1 MVADMVDD
9 SGSWDWNRI
18 SQRLLQDMLEKIDV
32 VKPSQY
38 GLGTDNPSWQWEENR
53 IALVRYEN
61 HIADEFATAHTVDM
75 GLRQRIKYHGV
86 SLFMDG

>member
-53 IALVRYEN
+53 SFSTQSTYKALDDTMNLDINPYWKK
-61 HIADEFATAHTVDM
+61 I
-75 GLRQRIKYHGV
+75 
-86 SLFMDG
+86 